1 MVRAIELL
9 RVWLENGTQVELAA
23 RLKAKVGRNVAQGQ
37 ISRYAAGIDMP
48 SGQIMA
54 AMHDEIG
61 IPISSWYEKSHT
73 PLSPANLEH
82 ATHGRASSVAKL

>member
-1 MVRAIELL
+1 MVRAVELL
-9 RVWLENGTQVELAA
+9 RMWLETETQVELAA
-23 RLKAKVGRNVAQGQ
+23 RLTAKVGRNVAQGQ

-73 PLSPANLEH
+73 PLSAAPEIS
-82 ATHGRASSVAKL
+82 ATHARASSVAKL

>member
-23 RLKAKVGRNVAQGQ
+23 RLTAKVGRNVAQGQ

-61 IPISSWYEKSHT
+61 IPISAWYEKSHT
-73 PLSPANLEH
+73 PLSPASEIS
-82 ATHGRASSVAKL
+82 ATHGRVSSGAEK

>member
-23 RLKAKVGRNVAQGQ
+23 RLTAKVGRNVAQGQ

-73 PLSPANLEH
+73 PLDAAPTES
-82 ATHGRASSVAKL
+82 ATHSRASSGAEK